1 MNTNRNIK
9 QKKCRYCETLFYP
22 IRTTHTTCTY
32 ECAMLYAKEKSEKKK
47 AKEWNV
53 RKKELKE
60 GLMTKSDWTKILQQ
74 LVNRYVRQRDG
85 NFCISC
91 NKEVQGKIDAG
102 HMFSVG
108 NYPSVRFDLRNIN
121 SQCIKCN
128 QYNGGSLLEYR
139 KYLIKKIGISD
150 FEDLELKAH
159 QNRQYSIPELK
170 EMIEE
175 YKILLKR

>member
-9 QKKCRYCETLFYP
+9 QKKCKYCETLFYP
-22 IRTTHTTCTY
+22 IKTTATVCTW
-32 ECAMLYAKEKSEKKK
+32 ECANLLAKEKSEKKK

-121 SQCIKCN
+121 SQCIRCN

>member
-9 QKKCRYCETLFYP
+9 QKKCKYCETLFYP
-22 IRTTHTTCTY
+22 FKTTQVVCNHH
-32 ECAMLYAKEKSEKKK
+32 CAQLYAEEKSEKKK

-102 HMFSVG
+102 HFFSVG
-108 NYPSVRFDLRNIN
+108 NYPSVRFDLRNIS

-139 KYLIKKIGISD
+139 KYLIKKIGLKE
-150 FEDLELKAH
+150 FEDLDLKAH

>member
-60 GLMTKSDWTKILQQ
+60 GLMTKSDWTKILQ
-74 LVNRYVRQRDG
+74 
-85 NFCISC
+85 
-91 NKEVQGKIDAG
+91 
-102 HMFSVG
+102 
-108 NYPSVRFDLRNIN
+108 
-121 SQCIKCN
+121 
-128 QYNGGSLLEYR
+128 
-139 KYLIKKIGISD
+139 
-150 FEDLELKAH
+150 
-159 QNRQYSIPELK
+159 
-170 EMIEE
+170 
-175 YKILLKR
+175 

>member
-9 QKKCRYCETLFYP
+9 QKKCKYCETLFYP
-22 IRTTHTTCTY
+22 IKTTATVCTW
-32 ECAMLYAKEKSEKKK
+32 ECANLLAKEKSEKKK

-121 SQCIKCN
+121 SQCIRCN

-170 EMIEE
+170 KMIEE